1 MTKELLPPYLKYKE
15 TALRDHKRM
24 VEVIIEDIGSNVTSN
39 LDQFIMLL
47 KKEGLDS
54 IIDLDLECMG
64 LDPIVSGLTNHIPY
78 KDVYTK
84 EELEEYLPTVDKI
97 FSVMYLLKDSFK

>member
-1 MTKELLPPYLKYKE
+1 MTKELLPPYLRYKDS
-15 TALRDHKRM
+15 ALREQKQM

-39 LDQFIMLL
+39 LDQFVMLL
-47 KKEGLDS
+47 KKEGLDC
-54 IIDLDLECMG
+54 IIDLNLEDMG

-78 KDVYTK
+78 KEFYNK

-97 FSVMYLLKDSFK
+97 LVIMDLLKNNFK